1 MDNAIVGSK
10 KRMLITRRKPFGVL
24 RFCVVVIGRC
34 YFEDI
39 LYFYLSVCSGKKDE
53 DILLISRRMSC
64 GDATGLN
71 PPSVAE
77 LRLFQ
82 TSCLEIAGE

>member
-10 KRMLITRRKPFGVL
+10 KRMLITRRIPFGVL

-39 LYFYLSVCSGKKDE
+39 LYSYLSVCSGKKDE
-53 DILLISRRMSC
+53 DIS
-64 GDATGLN
+64 
-71 PPSVAE
+71 E
-77 LRLFQ
+77 
-82 TSCLEIAGE
+82 